1 MSVPMNQGTLVS
13 APIRPYTADDN
24 YAVALA
30 NEVKGGLHIVA
41 TTAERNAISKDRR
54 EIGMHCQV
62 IDPLTKLRA
71 EYVLINDPDAD
82 ATADT
87 DWAKC
92 VVMAKEVLLSD
103 GTTNAEDAIKAVSDH
118 GKIKKM
124 IYVVGMSDIAVGAC
138 PLELTCGFGMAMT
151 AILMTIPKGTVL
163 SKSLS
168 ANVEV
173 YHSGLWNVVNNVT
186 IPIGGPD
193 AVSITLSTPY
203 LVAPEDRVR
212 LNFIDADDTAKCV
225 VATLGFTEITATTT
239 STRSK

>member
-1 MSVPMNQGTLVS
+1 
-13 APIRPYTADDN
+13 
-24 YAVALA
+24 
-30 NEVKGGLHIVA
+30 
-41 TTAERNAISKDRR
+41 
-54 EIGMHCQV
+54 MHCQV

-138 PLELTCGFGMAMT
+138 PLELTCGFDMAMT

-173 YHSGLWNVVNNVT
+173 YHSGAWNVVNNVT

-203 LVAPEDRVR
+203 LVEADDRLR

-225 VATLGFTEITATTT
+225 VATIGFTEIIDTTT
-239 STRSK
+239 SAVSK

>member
-13 APIRPYTADDN
+13 APIRPYTEDDK
-24 YAVALA
+24 YAVAFA
-30 NEVKGGLHIVA
+30 DEVKGGLHIVA

-54 EIGMHCQV
+54 QIGMHCQV

-71 EYVLINDPDAD
+71 EYILINEPDTD
-82 ATADT
+82 ETADT

-92 VVMAKEVLLSD
+92 IVMAKEVLLSD
-103 GTTNAEDAIKAVSDH
+103 GTTNAEDAIKAVSDR
-118 GKIKKM
+118 GKLKKM
-124 IYVVGMSDIAVGAC
+124 VYVVGMSDIAVGAC
-138 PLELTCGFGMAMT
+138 PLELTCGFKMAMT

-173 YHSGLWNVVNNVT
+173 YHSGAWNVVNNVT

-193 AVSITLSTPY
+193 AVSITLSAPY
-203 LVAPEDRVR
+203 LVEADDRLR

-225 VATLGFTEITATTT
+225 VATIGFTEIIDTTT
-239 STRSK
+239 SAVSK